1 MRTCGFWYWKY
12 MKDAMIIRYPHG
24 WNRGG
29 LFENDYAP
37 AVTTSAWEHNNLLM
51 EVYEEDKDIR
61 LRRAERQDQGGGR
74 KSDTI
79 GTITTTCGQLH
90 ARTGWR
96 LIEIY
101 EKADSRML
109 VQG

>member
-1 MRTCGFWYWKY
+1 

-51 EVYEEDKDIR
+51 EIYEEDKDIR
-61 LRRAERQDQGGGR
+61 IRCAEQPDQGGAEVGYDR
-74 KSDTI
+74 NDNDDMRSASCED
-79 GTITTTCGQLH
+79 
-90 ARTGWR
+90 RM
-96 LIEIY
+96 EI
-101 EKADSRML
+101 DRDI
-109 VQG
+109 